1 MDNMHSRA
9 SFKLKLYVSILWM
22 VLIEIFLVLGSG
34 PCRKMPNVAWNAV
47 NATNNLYWSLVFGQP
62 IYWHSCIWHK
72 IGLPCP
78 MVFFI
83 FLSLPPLPLSIYLSI
98 YWSICLISVLTS
110 LTPSACL
117 QNSCNLFT
125 VRVIIYLIKI
135 SGSNHTRCRRTT
147 DRDPNLLQGE
157 PQRAVYRLPD
167 PAQLHL
173 KRPRYKMT
181 PYNLAEYWLVVK
193 ELFYIHTYMYA
204 YIMFTYV
211 PYHCKYRILYYMP
224 IHLCLV
230 EPWGE

>member
-1 MDNMHSRA
+1 MPHG
-9 SFKLKLYVSILWM
+9 
-22 VLIEIFLVLGSG
+22 IFIS
-34 PCRKMPNVAWNAV
+34 
-47 NATNNLYWSLVFGQP
+47 
-62 IYWHSCIWHK
+62 
-72 IGLPCP
+72 
-78 MVFFI
+78 
-83 FLSLPPLPLSIYLSI
+83 LSLPPLPLSSIYLT
-98 YWSICLISVLTS
+98 SVLTS
-110 LTPSACL
+110 LTPSASL

-211 PYHCKYRILYYMP
+211 PYYCKYRILYIYAYAFMFG
-224 IHLCLV
+224 
-230 EPWGE
+230 WAFF